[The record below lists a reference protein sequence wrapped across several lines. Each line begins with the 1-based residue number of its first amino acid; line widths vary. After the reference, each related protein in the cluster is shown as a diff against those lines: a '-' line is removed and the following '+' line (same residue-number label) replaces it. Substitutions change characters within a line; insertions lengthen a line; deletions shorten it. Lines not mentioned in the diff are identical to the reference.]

1 MSPDPSKQDQRYT
14 LLSEEPQS
22 ERQSPRKD
30 CGRST
35 GWVVSL
41 FAVTACLLSI
51 ASFAAGRHSV
61 RGNVAHKPSSAPDPF
76 DGEPPETVVL
86 EFNQTFTGSSARTA
100 QAWREV
106 MPPRGGFFDY
116 PAAGEGRATFSVY
129 HQLHCL
135 VRTFFF
141 FFFFLSF
148 SPIIENVHGTD
159 THGGPYLRRT
169 AFAKATGSSLKRPSR
184 VESCRSRRLDTWLLR
199 RTCGIA
205 STFCARASCVM
216 PIRRWRLRM
225 RRSGVSKGSGSDTN
239 AWTGLD

>member
-1 MSPDPSKQDQRYT
+1 MSPDLCEQNQRYT

-30 CGRST
+30 CGMST

-61 RGNVAHKPSSAPDPF
+61 RGNVAHKSSSAPDPF

-100 QAWREV
+100 QAWKEV

-129 HQLHCL
+129 YQLHCL
-135 VRTFFF
+135 VRTSFFF
-141 FFFFLSF
+141 CLSF
-148 SPIIENVHGTD
+148 SPIIESDHGTD
-159 THGGPYLRRT
+159 TQGGPVPT
-169 AFAKATGSSLKRPSR
+169 
-184 VESCRSRRLDTWLLR
+184 
-199 RTCGIA
+199 
-205 STFCARASCVM
+205 
-216 PIRRWRLRM
+216 
-225 RRSGVSKGSGSDTN
+225 
-239 AWTGLD
+239 